1 MTKQELANLLEK
13 WINELR
19 LEEYGTKTLVSYKQE
34 MLIFIDWYIE
44 GKEINK
50 DLLIDYKNFLK
61 NKFNSSSTIN
71 KYITITNKFM
81 RFIMPDFY
89 TSLRLKKIKVQQTT
103 SIDDPIFE
111 QEHKRLLRWAKKL
124 ELEDMYL
131 IMKIFAL
138 AGARVEELKIF
149 KVENLDNYMK
159 VYNKGKERYLIL
171 RNDLLRELK
180 KYCKDNK
187 IKSGYIFR
195 SPKYPNDPN
204 KMIHTTTIWR
214 RLKKIARAAKINSKK
229 IHPHAWR
236 HLFSKGFMEVS
247 GNKIEELAD
256 ILGHSNI
263 ETTRLYTKT
272 SKMEKKKTLE
282 KLKF

>member
-19 LEEYGTKTLVSYKQE
+19 LEEYGKKTLISYKQE
-34 MLIFIDWYIE
+34 VLVFIDWYNE
-44 GKEINK
+44 DKEINK
-50 DLLIDYKNFLK
+50 DLLIDYKDFLK
-61 NKFNSSSTIN
+61 SKFHSSSTIN

-81 RFIMPDFY
+81 RFIMPELY

-103 SIDDPIFE
+103 SLDDPIYE
-111 QEHKRLLRWAKKL
+111 QEHKRLLRWAIKL
-124 ELEDMYL
+124 NFEDIYL

-138 AGARVEELKIF
+138 AGARVEELKVF
-149 KVENLDNYMK
+149 TVEKLDNYIK

-171 RNDLLRELK
+171 RNDLVRELK
-180 KYCKDNK
+180 KYCKKNN
-187 IKSGYIFR
+187 IKTGYIFR
-195 SPKYPNDPN
+195 SPKYPDDPN
-204 KMIHTTTIWR
+204 KMIHVTTIWR
-214 RLKKIARAAKINSKK
+214 RLKKIARAAKINPKK

-247 GNKIEELAD
+247 GNKLEELAD